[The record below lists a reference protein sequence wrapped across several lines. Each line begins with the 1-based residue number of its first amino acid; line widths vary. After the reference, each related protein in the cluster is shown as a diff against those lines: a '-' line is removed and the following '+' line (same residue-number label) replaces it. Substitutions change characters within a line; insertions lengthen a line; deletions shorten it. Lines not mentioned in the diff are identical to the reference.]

1 MSRKEKSM
9 ENQEKTTKD
18 YYTIDLLHIV
28 KTLWRRIWLIALA
41 GMMTAVVGFS
51 IATFAIAPTY
61 SSSVLLYV
69 NNGSI
74 SVGGFSITASEITA
88 AQSLV
93 KTYSVM
99 LKNRT
104 TLEMV
109 LDKAG
114 MSDKYSYGEFY
125 GMIKTASVDDT
136 EIMKVTVTCEDAE
149 DAATLANYIADV
161 LPTRINKDL
170 IDGAEMVVVDYAVP
184 NHSKVGPNITK
195 YTAIGLMLGV
205 LISTIIIAV
214 LAAMDGTIRD
224 EEYVIRTCEY
234 PILAKVPNLT
244 GTGGSRYGYY
254 YSYRRR
260 GKNQPKEDE
269 QK

>member
-1 MSRKEKSM
+1 M

-18 YYTIDLLHIV
+18 YYTIDLMHIV

-61 SSSVLLYV
+61 SSSVMLYV
-69 NNGSI
+69 NNSSFSLGNTS
-74 SVGGFSITASEITA
+74 FSITASEITA

-93 KTYSVM
+93 KTYSEI

-104 TLEMV
+104 TLERV
-109 LDKAG
+109 LEKSG
-114 MSDKYSYGEFY
+114 MSEKYSYGELY
-125 GMIKTASVDDT
+125 GMIKAAPSNET
-136 EIMKVTVTCEDAE
+136 EIMKVTVTCENADE
-149 DAATLANYIADV
+149 AAALANCIAEV
-161 LPTRINKDL
+161 LPIRISEI
-170 IDGAEMVVVDYAVP
+170 IDGASMEVVDYAVP
-184 NHSKVGPNITK
+184 NTSKVAPSITK

-214 LAAMDGTIRD
+214 LAGMDGTIRD

-244 GTGGSRYGYY
+244 GSGGSRYGYY

-260 GKNQPKEDE
+260 GKNQQKEDE